1 MAQLRLLPSDK
12 PQTSMPMFQSSIEVD
27 GQRCVAQQ
35 TCNRQPSRDV
45 DRDWFVFHCPPPSLG
60 CPTPRA
66 MSWSSTPIAQLASKT
81 VAWSSSL
88 TKTPAAWSLTM
99 AGRRRRRQPNQRR
112 AARWRWSL
120 GRSLYWP
127 AWLHWA
133 PARLY
138 CDGSGRHGQRRKPA
152 RLQCP
157 RPPACMDH
165 RRAVFVGSA
174 GRMW

>member
-27 GQRCVAQQ
+27 GQRCVALQA
-35 TCNRQPSRDV
+35 CNRQPSRDV

-66 MSWSSTPIAQLASKT
+66 MSWSSTLMAQLASKT
-81 VAWSSSL
+81 VAWSSSS

-112 AARWRWSL
+112 AA
-120 GRSLYWP
+120 
-127 AWLHWA
+127 
-133 PARLY
+133 ARPY
-138 CDGSGRHGQRRKPA
+138 GDGSGRHGQWRKPV
-152 RLQCP
+152 RLQRP
-157 RPPACMDH
+157 QPPACMDH